1 MSPMNPTMASMNS
14 MNNNDLMNKPM
25 SVPGQYPLSP
35 PDNSSPH
42 LRHPDQQAM
51 SNHINTSTNNSQSQP
66 NILSNGTQVPQM
78 VHVPQQQVQPPS
90 QQNNSVGDDLNFD
103 PTAII
108 GDDES
113 ATNLDV
119 SRCAST
125 VLVKVTS

>member
-1 MSPMNPTMASMNS
+1 
-14 MNNNDLMNKPM
+14 
-25 SVPGQYPLSP
+25 
-35 PDNSSPH
+35 
-42 LRHPDQQAM
+42 
-51 SNHINTSTNNSQSQP
+51 
-66 NILSNGTQVPQM
+66 VPQM